1 MIKLF
6 LYMLNFSPTVF
17 AHPPIKEAF
26 MLFILLLAMWLILNS
41 RITLEVIL
49 FGVVISGALSWF
61 CRRQRI
67 WPRWIDRSLFRLS
80 GKILLYLWRLLGHI
94 ISSSLTVCRII
105 LTPGLE
111 EVQPKLLFFEPDL
124 DEVSTRVVLG
134 NSITLTPGTFTVG
147 IYGDSILCVHALN
160 GDMVE
165 GTRHLDLTPRL
176 KDMEKVIRE
185 ERQNDTGKEKP
196 AE

>member
-1 MIKLF
+1 
-6 LYMLNFSPTVF
+6 
-17 AHPPIKEAF
+17 

-41 RITLEVIL
+41 RITLEVVI

-61 CRRQRI
+61 CRRQGI
-67 WPRWIDRSLFRLS
+67 WPRWIDRSLFCLS
-80 GKILLYLWRLLGHI
+80 GKIICYLALLFHHI
-94 ISSSLTVCRII
+94 VDSCLQVCRII

-176 KDMEKVIRE
+176 KEMEAVIRE
-185 ERQNDTGKEKP
+185 ERQKDTGKEKP